1 MARFPA
7 VLFPGKAAGVPSSH
21 SLSYCI
27 ILAMILIGLPN
38 AQCQLDKMY
47 VDVQTINILVE
58 ETRLFKLVQIGE
70 YNTTLQVSAQ
80 IQHPDIVQ
88 IVQPTVVIPGVEEPN
103 ATAVLTYDMCAYGKG
118 PGHSEVAFNVTPP
131 GFVNLDTVF
140 LRVTVMHS
148 NAINIISYI
157 MGWIYFA
164 AWSVSF
170 YPQIYI
176 NFKRK
181 SVVGLNFDF
190 LALNIMG
197 FTMYSLFNCGL
208 YFSHVIQSQYFSRH
222 PRSLNPVQL
231 NDVFFSLHA
240 AFATIITIIQCF
252 IYEREDQRV
261 SMTGRGILTAF
272 VGVVIVTASLGAADK
287 IEWLDFLT
295 YCSYIKLCIT
305 LIKYVPQAYMNYKRK
320 STVGWSI
327 GNIFLDFVGGFLSVL
342 QMALNAYN
350 YNDWV
355 SIFGDV
361 TKFGLG
367 LFSLIFDVFFML
379 QHYVFYREQRYILLP
394 GTSYNAEELEDNERN
409 ETFEKDEPDE
419 FSGYQGAPA

>member
-1 MARFPA
+1 MAHIRPA
-7 VLFPGKAAGVPSSH
+7 MFPGGYAAASSHSLRDCLSRFILGMLLLAGVPSA
-21 SLSYCI
+21 YGEI
-27 ILAMILIGLPN
+27 ERIY
-38 AQCQLDKMY
+38 LDST
-47 VDVQTINILVE
+47 DLNILVDDNH
-58 ETRLFKLVQIGE
+58 LFHLVQIGE
-70 YNTTLQVSAQ
+70 SNVTLQIHTQV
-80 IQHPDIVQ
+80 QHPDIVQ
-88 IVQPTVVIPGVEEPN
+88 FVPSPLDIPGSADPN
-103 ATAVLTYDMCAYGKG
+103 DTAEITHDIWAYGKS
-118 PGHSEVAFNVTPP
+118 PGHSEVTFNATPV
-131 GFVNLDTVF
+131 GSVNLSSVF

-148 NAINIISYI
+148 NTISIISYI

-208 YFSHVIQSQYFSRH
+208 YFSKAIQDEYLSRH
-222 PRSLNPVQL
+222 PRSVNPVQL

-240 AFATIITIIQCF
+240 AFATLVTITQCYL
-252 IYEREDQRV
+252 YERDDQRV
-261 SMTGRGILTAF
+261 SMTGRGILSGF
-272 VGVVIVTASLGAADK
+272 VVVVIVTAGLGAGGQ
-287 IEWLDFLT
+287 IEWLDFL
-295 YCSYIKLCIT
+295 YGCSYIKLCIT

-327 GNIFLDFVGGFLSVL
+327 GNIFLDFVGGFLSIL

-350 YNDWV
+350 YNDWI
-355 SIFGDV
+355 SFFGDA

-367 LFSLIFDVFFML
+367 LFSLVFDVFFIL
-379 QHYVFYREQRYILLP
+379 QHYVFYRH
-394 GTSYNAEELEDNERN
+394 AD
-409 ETFEKDEPDE
+409 EKKYDLDVK
-419 FSGYQGAPA
+419 A